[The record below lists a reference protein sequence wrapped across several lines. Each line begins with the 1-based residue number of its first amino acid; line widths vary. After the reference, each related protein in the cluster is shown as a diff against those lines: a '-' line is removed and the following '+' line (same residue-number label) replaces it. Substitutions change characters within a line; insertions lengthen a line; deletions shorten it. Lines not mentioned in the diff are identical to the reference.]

1 MEKLGRVIVK
11 LRIPILILGIL
22 LVIPSVIGYAKTKVN
37 YDVLYYLPDNI
48 ETIKGQDILLD
59 DFHKGAYAV
68 VMVQDMSPHEIE
80 KLSEKI
86 ESVDHVAE
94 LISFNNLLRRYDI
107 KYRYDGCNS

>member
-22 LVIPSVIGYAKTKVN
+22 LVIPSVIGYVKTKVN
-37 YDVLYYLPDNI
+37 YDVLYYLPSNI
-48 ETIKGQDILLD
+48 ETIQGQDILLD

-68 VMVQDMSPHEIE
+68 VMVQNISPYEIE

-86 ESVDHVAE
+86 ESVESELLAEPLFELELELKKE
-94 LISFNNLLRRYDI
+94 LISF
-107 KYRYDGCNS
+107 